1 MTVPPKEFYSQRL
14 SFRPPLLTDAE
25 ALFTLYT
32 RDPEVSRHLIWQ
44 THKEVAE
51 TVGFLSWCI
60 DSWTEGSAYPFII
73 QRRLDD
79 QILGMIELRPENGKA
94 SLGYVL
100 AKQFWGQGYMSE
112 AVRAWTD
119 WLLTQP
125 EIWRVWTVAHID
137 NPASKRVLEK
147 AGFKMEGILRRW
159 ERLQNI
165 SPEPQ
170 DCFCLSRLKG
180 E

>member
-1 MTVPPKEFYSQRL
+1 
-14 SFRPPLLTDAE
+14 
-25 ALFTLYT
+25 
-32 RDPEVSRHLIWQ
+32 
-44 THKEVAE
+44 
-51 TVGFLSWCI
+51 
-60 DSWTEGSAYPFII
+60 
-73 QRRLDD
+73 
-79 QILGMIELRPENGKA
+79 MIEVRPENGKA

-119 WLLTQP
+119 WMLAQP
-125 EIWRVWTVAHID
+125 EIWRVWTVTHVD
-137 NPASKRVLEK
+137 NPASRRVLEK
-147 AGFKMEGILRRW
+147 AGFKLEGILRRW

-170 DCFCLSRLKG
+170 DCHCLSRLKG